1 MGDYTDTGMNIRSLR
16 ARGNGPARRAGGR
29 GAAPTSEFGMRITNN
44 SLQRDALARMQQSM
58 QEFARAQRR
67 AVSGLRL
74 ERASDDP
81 GMVGT
86 AMQTRGELRAL
97 TQYRA
102 NVKSASSRITAEE
115 TVLDQITTVLT
126 RAKELAVAQG
136 GDNATQATRETAL
149 AEINE
154 LIKHVVHLG
163 NTQIA
168 GDYLF
173 GGVDP
178 KQAPIVEHPAG
189 SGQYA
194 VATEV
199 PSTDPIDPDAPA
211 PVPAAPVRVEVGAG
225 QYVQPVQD
233 AANIFGA
240 GDASG
245 TAGADVLKALYSL
258 RDALASNDGAAVR
271 ATALPLLDTSFQAV
285 QTRLAETGA
294 RSNYLQVTLSNL
306 DALDGNLQTFK
317 SDLEELDFETA
328 VTELVSKQTA
338 YQAAMMAT
346 SRVIGMTIT
355 DYLR

>member
-1 MGDYTDTGMNIRSLR
+1 
-16 ARGNGPARRAGGR
+16 
-29 GAAPTSEFGMRITNN
+29 MRITNN

-115 TVLDQITTVLT
+115 SVLDQITTVLT

-136 GDNATQATRETAL
+136 GDSATAETRQTAV
-149 AEINE
+149 AEIDE
-154 LIKHVVHLG
+154 LIKHVVQLG

-173 GGVDP
+173 GGADP
-178 KQAPIVEHPAG
+178 KAAPIVEDLPENP
-189 SGQYA
+189 GQYLVRPADDPA
-194 VATEV
+194 VQ
-199 PSTDPIDPDAPA
+199 
-211 PVPAAPVRVEVGAG
+211 VEVGAG
-225 QYVQPVQD
+225 QYVQPVQE
-233 AANIFGA
+233 AESVFGA
-240 GDASG
+240 SG
-245 TAGADVLKALYSL
+245 ANVLKALTDL
-258 RDALASNDGAAVR
+258 RDALAGNDGAAVR
-271 ATALPLLDTSFQAV
+271 AAMPQLDTSFQAV
-285 QTRLAETGA
+285 QTRVAETGA
-294 RSNYLQVTLSNL
+294 RANYLHVTLSNL

-346 SRVIGMTIT
+346 SRVIGMTLT

>member
-1 MGDYTDTGMNIRSLR
+1 MGGQ
-16 ARGNGPARRAGGR
+16 AGK
-29 GAAPTSEFGMRITNN
+29 ASTSEFGMRITNN
-44 SLQRDALARMQQSM
+44 SLQRDALARMQLSM

-74 ERASDDP
+74 ERPSDDP
-81 GMVGT
+81 GAIGT

-115 TVLDQITTVLT
+115 TVLDQLTTTLT

-136 GDNATQATRETAL
+136 GDISTATARETAR
-149 AEINE
+149 AELDE
-154 LIKHVVHLG
+154 LINHVVKLG

-173 GGVDP
+173 GGAQP
-178 KQAPIVEHPAG
+178 KSAPIVEDPATPG
-189 SGQYA
+189 RYA
-194 VATEV
+194 VRTELDAA
-199 PSTDPIDPDAPA
+199 TDPTAP
-211 PVPAAPVRVEVGAG
+211 PELPQKVEVGAG
-225 QYVQPVQD
+225 QYMQPVQE
-233 AANIFGA
+233 AESLFGT
-240 GDASG
+240 S
-245 TAGADVLKALYSL
+245 GADVLKVLYEL
-258 RDALASNDGAAVR
+258 RDALAADDGDALR
-271 ATALPLLDTSFQAV
+271 AALPKLDDSFQAI

-346 SRVIGMTIT
+346 SRVIGMTLT

>member
-1 MGDYTDTGMNIRSLR
+1 
-16 ARGNGPARRAGGR
+16 
-29 GAAPTSEFGMRITNN
+29 MRITNN
-44 SLQRDALARMQQSM
+44 SLQRDALARMQLSM
-58 QEFARAQRR
+58 QELARAHRR

-81 GMVGT
+81 GAVGT

-115 TVLDQITTVLT
+115 SVLDQITTVLT
-126 RAKELAVAQG
+126 RAKELATAQG
-136 GDNATQATRETAL
+136 GDSATAATRQTAV
-149 AEINE
+149 AELDE
-154 LIKHVVHLG
+154 MIKHIVQLG

-173 GGVDP
+173 GGADP
-178 KQAPIVEHPAG
+178 QSAPIVEDPNTPGRYIVRAELPPAD
-189 SGQYA
+189 A
-194 VATEV
+194 E
-199 PSTDPIDPDAPA
+199 DPDASA
-211 PVPAAPVRVEVGAG
+211 PVAAAPPRVEVGAG
-225 QYVQPVQD
+225 QYVQPVQE
-233 AANIFGA
+233 AASIFGA
-240 GDASG
+240 SG
-245 TAGADVLKALYSL
+245 ANVLKALTDL
-258 RDALASNDGAAVR
+258 RDALASNDGEAVR
-271 ATALPLLDTSFQAV
+271 SAALPQLDASFQAV

-328 VTELVSKQTA
+328 VTELVSRQTA